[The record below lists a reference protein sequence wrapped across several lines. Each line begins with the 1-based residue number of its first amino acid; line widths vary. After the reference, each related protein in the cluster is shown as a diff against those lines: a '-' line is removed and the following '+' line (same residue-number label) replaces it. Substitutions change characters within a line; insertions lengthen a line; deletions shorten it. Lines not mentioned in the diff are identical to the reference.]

1 MNIVIKKQSDNL
13 IFELYGELDEY
24 NADYTRKSIDKKIME
39 EKCNNVIFDMAGL
52 TFMDS
57 TGIGVLLGRYKLIKR
72 RGLSAMIAN
81 CNEQIDKVLSMSG
94 IYTIMEKI
102 S

>member
-1 MNIVIKKQSDNL
+1 MNIIFRKQKDSL
-13 IFELYGELDEY
+13 IFELFGELDEY
-24 NADYTRKSIDKKIME
+24 HADYTRKSLDKKIME
-39 EKCNNVIFDMAGL
+39 EKCNNIIFDMAGL

-57 TGIGVLLGRYKLIKR
+57 TGIGVLLGRYKLIKK
-72 RGLSAMIAN
+72 RGLSASIAN
-81 CNEQIDKVLSMSG
+81 CNKQIDKVLSMSG